1 MGAQTNAAAK
11 LSPVNRTGLHTEPL
25 IALLGQP
32 NAGKST
38 LFNGLTGSHQHVGN
52 WPGKTVEQKEGYF
65 IQGGK
70 KYTVVDLP
78 GTYSLSA
85 NSEEEVVTRDY
96 IANGNPDLVCVLVDA
111 SQLERSLFLLA
122 DFAGIT
128 VPVVLLLNMMDVASE
143 QGKKINFVKI
153 AEKLGINVIPFTAS
167 DIKEYSAFYDAVERT
182 LNNPCTLKTDALMD
196 FYKEMPDIPYQRICE
211 LMPPEGIG
219 TYSSAWLT
227 TKLIEGDAMVI
238 AMVSESLKES
248 KLDEINKLLGSV
260 KDSSLFTGNC
270 KFRWIDSIL
279 KGNVSY
285 GCSEKPKMSR
295 FDRIATSRTWGKPL
309 AISIIILA
317 LIVSFIPALPLM
329 LLGKGGMDIIS
340 SVVADALASVG
351 VAPILIS
358 LLCDAI
364 IGAVGF
370 VISMVGFVFGISL
383 VFGFL
388 EEIGYMAR
396 ISYVFDNTMSKLG
409 LQGKAVMPF
418 LVSFG
423 CTIGGAAGTRVIDTW
438 GQRVLTI
445 ALTWAVPCS
454 GTWAVVALM
463 STTFFGVGAPLVVIS
478 LFIVALLHMVITSKI
493 FGKAL
498 VKESDKT
505 GLIMELPP
513 YHKPKWK
520 NLFRFLLNRMKD
532 VLVRAFK
539 LIVLVS
545 VIFWLLSYTND
556 GDVTHS
562 VIYKIG
568 IFIEPIT
575 SIFGLKWRM
584 FMAFVA
590 SGMGKEA
597 ALGVLN
603 TLFSVGST
611 ANLSDALLNG
621 VSKAEALAFIYAF
634 TFNIPCISALAA
646 TYEETHSLKWVLR
659 MTGYYIAAAL
669 VMSFIVYHIGLLIF

>member
-1 MGAQTNAAAK
+1 MGAQTNITIK
-11 LSPVNRTGLHTEPL
+11 SPQENKTGQHSEPL

-65 IQGGK
+65 IQDGK

-85 NSEEEVVTRDY
+85 NSQEEVVTRDY
-96 IANGNPDLVCVLVDA
+96 IAEGKPDLVCVLADA

-122 DFAGIT
+122 DYAGIT
-128 VPVVLLLNMMDVASE
+128 VPIILLVNMMDVAKE
-143 QGKKINFVKI
+143 QGKNIDCAIISK
-153 AEKLGINVIPFTAS
+153 KLGIHVIPFTAS
-167 DIKEYSAFYDAVERT
+167 ELKGYSTFYDAVKKT
-182 LNNPCTLKTDALMD
+182 LNNPCTLRTDALMD
-196 FYKEMPDIPYQRICE
+196 FYKEMPDAPYQRLCD
-211 LMPPEGIG
+211 LMPSEGIDA
-219 TYSSAWLT
+219 YSPAWLSA
-227 TKLIEGDAMVI
+227 KLIEGDPMVL
-238 AMVSESLKES
+238 ATVSEFLKES
-248 KLDEINKLLGSV
+248 ELVEVNKLLSSV
-260 KDSSLFTGNC
+260 KDGSLLTGNC

-279 KGNVSY
+279 KDAAISTRAD
-285 GCSEKPKMSR
+285 KPKMSR
-295 FDRIATSRTWGKPL
+295 FDRVATSRTWGKPL
-309 AISIIILA
+309 AITIIILA
-317 LIVSFIPALPLM
+317 LIVSLIPALPLM
-329 LLGKGGMDIIS
+329 LLGKTGMGIFGTI
-340 SVVADALASVG
+340 VAEGLTSVG
-351 VAPILIS
+351 VPHILVS

-364 IGAVGF
+364 IGAIGF
-370 VISMVGFVFGISL
+370 VVSMVGFVLGISL

-445 ALTWAVPCS
+445 ALAWAVPCS
-454 GTWAVVALM
+454 GTWAVVALV
-463 STTFFGVGAPLVVIS
+463 SATFFGAGAPLVIIS
-478 LFIVALLHMVITSKI
+478 LFATALLHMLITSKI
-493 FGKAL
+493 FRNSL

-520 NLFRFLLNRMKD
+520 NLFRFLLNRFKD
-532 VLVRAFK
+532 VFVRAFK

-545 VIFWLLSYTND
+545 VVFWILSYTND
-556 GDVTHS
+556 GDITHS
-562 VIYKIG
+562 IIYKIG
-568 IFIEPIT
+568 TFIEPVT

-584 FMAFVA
+584 FMAFVV

-597 ALGVLN
+597 ALGVMN
-603 TLFSVGST
+603 TLFSIGS
-611 ANLSDALLNG
+611 AVNLSDALLNG

-659 MTGYYIAAAL
+659 ITCYYIAAAL
-669 VMSFIVYHIGLLIF
+669 IMSFVVYHIGLLVF